1 VRFFVNHLGRVYIM
15 EAGFLRGH
23 LSRFIVMVE
32 LHLNCVPLLLLILG
46 FLEAIGLWE
55 MEALI

>member
-1 VRFFVNHLGRVYIM
+1 M
-15 EAGFLRGH
+15 EACFLRGH

-32 LHLNCVPLLLLILG
+32 LHLNCVLLMLLILG